1 MVSTTAVL
9 FDLDGTLADTVPLIS
24 EHIAATI
31 TSFGVAVEP
40 ISVVPYIGRPLEFA
54 LAELS
59 GFGAVDERI
68 GHMVTGYHESWR
80 GAINEQGDELLLPG
94 VHYMLKALREDGWRI
109 AVVTAKT
116 TPEAVHLLERIG
128 IRDDVEVVVG
138 NDQVANG
145 KPAPDS
151 VLLGL
156 RLLDA
161 PLEGAWYVGDAAS
174 DMEMAMAAGTRA
186 MGITTGASPR
196 EALLAAGA
204 EIVVDSA
211 DEVTASLVGPAI

>member
-1 MVSTTAVL
+1 M
-9 FDLDGTLADTVPLIS
+9 
-24 EHIAATI
+24 
-31 TSFGVAVEP
+31 
-40 ISVVPYIGRPLEFA
+40 
-54 LAELS
+54 
-59 GFGAVDERI
+59 
-68 GHMVTGYHESWR
+68 
-80 GAINEQGDELLLPG
+80 
-94 VHYMLKALREDGWRI
+94 
-109 AVVTAKT
+109 
-116 TPEAVHLLERIG
+116 HLLERIG
-128 IRDDVEVVVG
+128 IRDVVEVVVG

-211 DEVTASLVGPAI
+211 DEVTARLVGPAI